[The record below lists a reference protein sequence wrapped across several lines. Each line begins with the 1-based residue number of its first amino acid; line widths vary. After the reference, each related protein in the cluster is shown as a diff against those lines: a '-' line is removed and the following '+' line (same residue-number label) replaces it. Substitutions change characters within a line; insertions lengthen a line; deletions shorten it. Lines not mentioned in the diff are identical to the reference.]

1 MAGLVASK
9 AIVWVEP
16 PLLPNGNRRGSVF
29 GWSPGPASV
38 QVLAV
43 SML

>member
-1 MAGLVASK
+1 MAGLVANK

-16 PLLPNGNRRGSVF
+16 PLLPNGSRLGSVF
-29 GWSPGPASV
+29 GWSPGPVSV
-38 QVLAV
+38 QVFAV